1 MSEFIF
7 LTFYL
12 W

>member
-1 MSEFIF
+1 MTMF

-12 W
+12 R